1 LGLLNKNDG
10 SGKTVQLGTIYRGFT
25 VIDKCGGK
33 VDKRGNRNKDSVRW
47 NKDEINKGKIMGKLY
62 KENASGSAKGCFDR
76 KRVRLGRKEG
86 GQK

>member
-1 LGLLNKNDG
+1 M
-10 SGKTVQLGTIYRGFT
+10 
-25 VIDKCGGK
+25 
-33 VDKRGNRNKDSVRW
+33 DKRGNRNKDSVRW